1 MKGTMRDGRMRRNLK
16 IVAVVLFVGAAQAFS
31 FLSSYGGPTPGGT
44 KVEKK
49 PRVYIADPFHP
60 TSDELAAVSRE
71 IKDRV
76 ECTVTPL
83 LNGKV
88 LIAGGNP
95 GVVEGGF
102 LYPSSEGSFNGHLAI
117 LVTAELYDPA
127 TGRMTLTGAM
137 SGPRVGAST
146 VLLANGKVL
155 MAGGENWIDIPRT
168 YASAELYDP
177 SAGRFMSTGQMS
189 EARQYATTVL
199 LKTGQVLVA
208 GGYHLDDKG
217 LATRG
222 LVTAEIYDPG
232 LGAFRPT
239 GNMTT
244 VRSMYCMG
252 CKPAASIL
260 QDGRVLIA
268 GGINADGDVLSSAE
282 IYDPSSGMFAATGN
296 MRQRRV
302 SASASLLNDG
312 RVRIDDGAFHH
323 LYGKGMVHPGF
334 IQAVMGPEF
343 YTPATGTFIE
353 Q

>member
-1 MKGTMRDGRMRRNLK
+1 MKKTIRDYRMRIWVK
-16 IVAVVLFVGAAQAFS
+16 IVAAIFFVGAVHTFS
-31 FLSSYGGPTPGGT
+31 SSNSYGGPTPEGT
-44 KVEKK
+44 NVEKK
-49 PRVYIADPFHP
+49 PHVSISDPYHP
-60 TSDELAAVSRE
+60 SPSELAAVARE

-95 GVVEGGF
+95 GIVQGGTVWS
-102 LYPSSEGSFNGHLAI
+102 SSEGSFNGHLAI

-137 SGPRVGAST
+137 SAPRVGASA
-146 VLLANGKVL
+146 VLLPNGKVL
-155 MAGGENWIDIPRT
+155 MAGGENWVDIPKT
-168 YASAELYDP
+168 YTSAELYDP
-177 SAGRFMSTGQMS
+177 SSGRFVPTGEMSDP
-189 EARQYATTVL
+189 RQYATTVL

-217 LATRG
+217 LATGG
-222 LVTAEIYDPG
+222 LVTAEIYDPRS
-232 LGAFRPT
+232 GAFRPT

-252 CKPAASIL
+252 CKPAARIL
-260 QDGRVLIA
+260 QDGRVLLA

-282 IYDPSSGMFAATGN
+282 IYDPSSGTFSATGS
-296 MRQRRV
+296 MKRPRV
-302 SASASLLNDG
+302 SASATLLDDG

-334 IQAVMGPEF
+334 IQVGMAPEF
-343 YTPATGTFIE
+343 YSPAAGTFSA